1 MTAGLET
8 PTWTT
13 ATHLDPPTDVQLS
26 DKDAW
31 NVASDCKKQKTL
43 QSCTSQRSS
52 ECVCVCVCVCV
63 NNLLVM
69 LACAVSA
76 GLTADVVDV
85 TAGLDDTL
93 LLAAAAAA
101 GLPG

>member
-1 MTAGLET
+1 MTA
-8 PTWTT
+8 
-13 ATHLDPPTDVQLS
+13 
-26 DKDAW
+26 
-31 NVASDCKKQKTL
+31 
-43 QSCTSQRSS
+43 RSRRHS
-52 ECVCVCVCVCV
+52 SPVLVNGPVSVCVCVCVCV